1 MDIGI
6 MGAGNVGRTLGS
18 AWSRA
23 GHTVRFGSRAP
34 SDDGST
40 GLHLEV
46 ATWADVI
53 VFAVPGA
60 ATADIAAAIGPAMDD
75 KIVVDASNR
84 VGAATLNSVAEIT
97 AASGTANVYRAFS
110 TVGWEVM
117 ADPRF
122 EEERADL
129 FYCGPEAHRQTVEGL
144 IGDVG
149 FRPVWVGGIEEA
161 ETVDGLARA
170 WFALALRRGMGRHLA
185 FRLLGG

>member
-6 MGAGNVGRTLGS
+6 MGSGNVGRTLGE

-23 GHTVRFGSRAP
+23 GHSVRFGSREP
-34 SDDGST
+34 SEEGTSGT
-40 GLHLEV
+40 HAEV
-46 ATWADVI
+46 AGWAGVV

-60 ATADIAAAIGPAMDD
+60 ATAELARALGPALEG
-75 KIVVDASNR
+75 KTVIDASNR
-84 VGAATLNSVAEIT
+84 VGSATLNSIAEILSV
-97 AASGTANVYRAFS
+97 APGARVYRAFS

-122 EEERADL
+122 GDERADL
-129 FYCGPEAHRQTVEGL
+129 FYCGPDDDRDTVERL
-144 IGDVG
+144 IEDVG
-149 FRPVWVGGIEEA
+149 FRPVWVGGAEEA

-185 FRLLGG
+185 LRLLRD